1 MRIRPV
7 KVLSYRQTFPA
18 RGGVQAS
25 PKHLPKGVCILP
37 NGEHVVRRGRYFP
50 TLENMA
56 AIVWGH
62 IKYYLPFYQ
71 FEARFRE
78 KLFQFNSRRLGYT
91 AGQIKNHDIF
101 EIYPDR
107 DGKHIAAG
115 LREVPVTQLVV
126 AGDGPGEPDM
136 SGNLMIS
143 PVKKVFEA
151 AHKANTRV
159 FLIGGGDNVYPV
171 MSLKNAKSS
180 LGRPISHIPHQNDFM
195 FFCGNHEAWGDIYG
209 VFQNPEIHAM
219 MGQPPHLYYSLVF
232 EHLNTRVI
240 CLDSGAKGKVLDER
254 QIAWFERQLREAKRL
269 DQEPLVMLHHPPI
282 LNGIET
288 HTPMWKTLEPL
299 LVEHRVTKLIGFHEH
314 NYQRY
319 QKSYALEN
327 GKTHVIDF
335 LVQGNFGA
343 FTHATHHIGK
353 KGLLKTLFGW
363 IPVIKRIWNDERKIT
378 PLFLCPT
385 PQESRDFFTWFRLPF
400 LGWKVPIPSI
410 LEWWWSLRDK
420 PPFFKGFTLV
430 ERPTPDHR
438 LRLHHYVRSHY
449 KEATCVVDEVLAPKA
464 E

>member
-1 MRIRPV
+1 MRLRPTS
-7 KVLSYRQTFPA
+7 VLNYRQTFRREPQVFTSPA
-18 RGGVQAS
+18 R
-25 PKHLPKGVCILP
+25 LPKGVCILP
-37 NGEHVVRRGRYFP
+37 NGEHVIRRGRYFP

-56 AIVWGH
+56 AITWGH
-62 IKYYLPFYQ
+62 IKYFLPFYH

-78 KLFQFNSRRLGYT
+78 KLFQFNAGRLGYT
-91 AGQIKNHDIF
+91 AAQIQAHEIF

-107 DGKHIAAG
+107 VGKHVQGG
-115 LREVPVTQLVV
+115 LRDTPVSQLVV
-126 AGDGPGEPDM
+126 VGDGPGEPDM

-143 PVKKVFEA
+143 PVSKVFEA
-151 AHKANTRV
+151 VHKERARV

-180 LGRPISHIPHQNDFM
+180 LGRPMSHIPHQNDFM

-209 VFQNPEIHAM
+209 VFQNAAIHAM
-219 MGQPPHLYYSLVF
+219 MGQPPHLYYALVF

-240 CLDSGAKGKVLDER
+240 CLDSGAKGKVLDDR
-254 QIAWFERQLREAKRL
+254 QVAWFKRQLSEAKRL
-269 DQEPLVMLHHPPI
+269 GQEPLVMLHHPPL

-288 HTPMWKTLEPL
+288 QTPMWKTLEPL
-299 LVEHRVTKLIGFHEH
+299 LVAHRVKKLFGFHEH

-319 QKSYALEN
+319 RKEYALEN
-327 GKTHVIDF
+327 GETHAIDF

-353 KGLLKTLFGW
+353 KSLLKKWFGW
-363 IPVIKRIWNDERKIT
+363 IPVIKKIWSNERQVT

-385 PQESRDFFTWFRLPF
+385 PEESRNFFTWFRLPWVG
-400 LGWKVPIPSI
+400 LRVPIPSF
-410 LEWWWSLRDK
+410 LEWWWALRDK

-430 ERPTPDHR
+430 EKPTPENE

-449 KEATCVVDEVLAPKA
+449 REATCVVDEVMD
-464 E
+464 